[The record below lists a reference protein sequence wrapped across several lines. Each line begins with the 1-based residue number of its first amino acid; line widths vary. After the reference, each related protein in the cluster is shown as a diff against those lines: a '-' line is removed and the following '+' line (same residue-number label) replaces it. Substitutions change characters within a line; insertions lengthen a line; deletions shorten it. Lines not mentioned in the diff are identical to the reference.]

1 MVAHTCNQS
10 TWEAEAGGSSWIEDQ
25 PGLHSESKDNLCNSE
40 TLSQKAG
47 GSSRLPHEHK
57 VPSSIPSTEKKKAT
71 FIVGRKGSRS
81 HFLVTI
87 LKGKTHWN
95 ENATFCFHFV
105 LNQITSFCEFY
116 NVVVLLWRH
125 GLTLAQ
131 AAPSA
136 PSSCPSLPGARATG
150 LIPTRVNLLSSPG
163 KLSTY
168 CRFSAYVGFD
178 NCYIHDIKRSF
189 ANFSISL

>member
-40 TLSQKAG
+40 TLSQRQRAAAACLTNTRSQVRSPVLK
-47 GSSRLPHEHK
+47 
-57 VPSSIPSTEKKKAT
+57 KKKAT

-131 AAPSA
+131 AAPST

-178 NCYIHDIKRSF
+178 NCYI
-189 ANFSISL
+189 